1 MKKLFYFFSST
12 FLAVLLFASVNVIG
26 QNPFY
31 INLLQPNNSA
41 STIEIVIGENYLIS
55 WDDNLTQPVDIFFAS
70 DGTNYTQISPVG
82 TGITGSTWLWDT
94 DGLAPSPTCKIRV
107 KSHVSPSTYYTD
119 NVAAFSLVN
128 YASDDEIVV
137 EQPSTTSISW
147 AQGSTHTIYWRNTF
161 ANDNVKV
168 EYTHDGTSWET
179 ITGGSAV
186 VGNSIDWVVPNHP
199 STTCKVR
206 VTSNNHSGL
215 TDPSDNNFTIT
226 LTSGTVQEI
235 YQPNT
240 SSVWDMDKKYLISWK
255 DDLTEPVDIY
265 IKDITAGTAKEQIG
279 DDILGSTWEWNL
291 AAAGGPTLVNEH
303 NYKVIIQSNVT
314 GSTEYLSDQFSIVK
328 VTGGVTAIYQ
338 PKSDN
343 TTSWTRGTRHLI
355 SWLDNLEGTVDVLI
369 YKGSLKAQFNDI
381 TGTTFYWD
389 IPSNYAAGSDYTV
402 VVRSHDDPFSSPMT
416 SGTFSVTES
425 SGTAVTVVQPSI
437 SGLNWAYNTTHLI
450 SWDDDFPENV
460 KIELVS
466 YTNAAATT
474 GEIVLG
480 TPIQASIASSTYV
493 WDIDA
498 TSAGYDPALYYKVK
512 ITSVNDDNI
521 TDMSDNTFTINST
534 AGTYVDVLSPDGGE
548 YWMAGTSHLIS
559 WIDDLPENV
568 KINLYLYTAPSTYTK
583 VDGAGLTDGTTYS
596 GSTMT
601 WTIPQ
606 SVDAASNYRVGIKS
620 TLDTTIVNYSA
631 ANFDIVPYGKSS
643 KSNVNLDLVK
653 VYPNPASGSVN
664 ILAPANI
671 SNVEVRNLLGQV
683 VYTNTMEASQ
693 ATIDVSSFD
702 TGIYVVN
709 ISIEGNVVTKKLFV
723 Q

>member
-1 MKKLFYFFSST
+1 MVTATANALT
-12 FLAVLLFASVNVIG
+12 
-26 QNPFY
+26 
-31 INLLQPNNSA
+31 LLQPAVANISWTIGTTHVVSWTDNLNENVQVWLYTPTIGGVVGGWNEISPAGGVAGTTWDWTISTSLTA
-41 STIEIVIGENYLIS
+41 STGYKIRVVSEDYSTVYNEGVAFELTDATAGGDVYEVFQPVASSNWKMGNQYLIS
-55 WDDNLTQPVDIFFAS
+55 WRDDLAETVNVYYMKSGASQLPISTGVTGSTLLWTVPTTGGFEGTYTIIVESSEDATVEAVSASFTISKTVGSVTAIYQPTTTTSWTVETTHLISWGDNLTEAVDVFYKIG
-70 DGTNYTQISPVG
+70 GT
-82 TGITGSTWLWDT
+82 
-94 DGLAPSPTCKIRV
+94 
-107 KSHVSPSTYYTD
+107 
-119 NVAAFSLVN
+119 
-128 YASDDEIVV
+128 
-137 EQPSTTSISW
+137 
-147 AQGSTHTIYWRNTF
+147 
-161 ANDNVKV
+161 
-168 EYTHDGTSWET
+168 EYS
-179 ITGGSAV
+179 
-186 VGNSIDWVVPNHP
+186 
-199 STTCKVR
+199 
-206 VTSNNHSGL
+206 
-215 TDPSDNNFTIT
+215 
-226 LTSGTVQEI
+226 
-235 YQPNT
+235 
-240 SSVWDMDKKYLISWK
+240 
-255 DDLTEPVDIY
+255 
-265 IKDITAGTAKEQIG
+265 
-279 DDILGSTWEWNL
+279 
-291 AAAGGPTLVNEH
+291 
-303 NYKVIIQSNVT
+303 IQSNVT
-314 GSTEYLSDQFSIVK
+314 G
-328 VTGGVTAIYQ
+328 
-338 PKSDN
+338 
-343 TTSWTRGTRHLI
+343 TTCYWTIDAVGTNGI
-355 SWLDNLEGTVDVLI
+355 
-369 YKGSLKAQFNDI
+369 
-381 TGTTFYWD
+381 
-389 IPSNYAAGSDYTV
+389 AAGTNNCTV
-402 VVRSHDDPFSSPMT
+402 IVRSTDDGSVELESDPFDLT
-416 SGTFSVTES
+416 LS